1 MACSDRYDG
10 SALLYTG
17 SVTRDRIGLSTS
29 RVLRESGS
37 SPITGLGFM
46 QVGKEPVLFVTSSS
60 QVTSYFVA
68 RKGHQEDLDS
78 LGAELRCSVIS
89 ETANGLVVART
100 EGIYAYEPQMRGFA
114 LGFEGEKKMLKC
126 FRDYLVIVGREGP
139 RAADA
144 ASSVS
149 RINTVTVYDT
159 KNKFIA
165 FAAGFNDV
173 THVMDEWGALFVLTG
188 DGKMYKLSEKDFQTK
203 LEVLYRKHLYE
214 IAISLAKTQST
225 PQTLLDIYK
234 VYAEHLYSK
243 GNFNDAIAQYINT
256 IGSLEP
262 SYVIRKFLDS
272 QRIHNLT
279 SYLKALHDEEQ
290 ADRHHTTLLLNC
302 YTKLK
307 DKSMLDAF
315 IMTDRN
321 LNFDL
326 ETAIKVCRH
335 AGYFEHAVFLAKKF
349 KQHDWY
355 LKIQLEDV
363 KQYQV
368 SRSAT
373 PGCFDNS
380 ECSFVLPWCCRMP
393 LTTSAH
399 CHLRRLR
406 RT

>member
-1 MACSDRYDG
+1 
-10 SALLYTG
+10 
-17 SVTRDRIGLSTS
+17 
-29 RVLRESGS
+29 
-37 SPITGLGFM
+37 M
-46 QVGKEPVLFVTSSS
+46 QVGKESVLFVTSSS
-60 QVTSYFVA
+60 QVTSYFVG

-89 ETANGLVVART
+89 DSAQGLVVART

-173 THVMDEWGALFVLTG
+173 TQVMDEWGALFVLTG

-214 IAISLAKTQST
+214 IAINLAKTQST
-225 PQTLLDIYK
+225 AGTLLDIYK

-243 GNFNDAIAQYINT
+243 GNFNDAIAQYIKT

-279 SYLKALHDEEQ
+279 AYLKALHDEEQ

-315 IMTDRN
+315 IMADRN

-335 AGYFEHAVFLAKKF
+335 AGYFEHAVYLAKKF

-368 SRSAT
+368 CLS
-373 PGCFDNS
+373 
-380 ECSFVLPWCCRMP
+380 
-393 LTTSAH
+393 
-399 CHLRRLR
+399 RRLAAADPVASVFVFGHVLISMCLLILPLLQSR
-406 RT
+406 VFTDSAGRPRLHRDSAIRGSREEHEGVRERACEPDAGCYH